1 MSDGAP
7 TLEAGFEI
15 TTGTSF
21 DVLGQLENAMDR
33 ATANIIAEAN
43 KVEKATGGMVNL
55 GGATAEITSFG
66 NASTRA
72 LRDAAKEADR
82 AERDGERLLKQIA
95 RQNDAFGKSKAEL
108 RQMRV
113 EERALAAERSG
124 NADLARRLREQ
135 ESELWG
141 KEYYAARQAS
151 IARQNAAEDA
161 AEAEVRAQAEVIA
174 QLRERARLEAAIRDN
189 TGLGQV
195 RATDAGAGFTALA
208 AQAAE
213 EEARAKDLAAV
224 ANRRLTEEHARLAA
238 AVRESYAA
246 QEADAVA
253 AERLRQA
260 TDPLYAATVR
270 LNAEIAESTRLYYA
284 GATAPEEYARQQM
297 VLQQRLEE
305 TAAVHNRAAAAAGKN
320 GFALTQLS
328 FQLNDVI
335 TMAAMGANPFQILAS
350 QGGQVYQVFQMAEGG
365 AAGLARQLGVLAL
378 GFAPLIAVAAV
389 AVGGFALFN
398 RAMSDV
404 DTKPMVEGLG
414 LTRAEI
420 KRLKDTSV
428 DTGDVMT
435 ATFQVLAE
443 RVGIDMSAIKGSF
456 GDALDWMTEKGRQA
470 LANLYAN
477 WVGSFRAMR
486 EATNAF
492 LEGGSLSDIGKAA
505 ADAYQGAF
513 DEADAALKQFG
524 SDVRQQVTDNK
535 LADLRKQAAELKKD
549 RSERVSAADRHA
561 AQLAR
566 EAEAIEAQIRNLYN
580 LADAYRA
587 SGAEA
592 LIAEARVKAESAA
605 IKKRA
610 DIDAMVER
618 QIRLA
623 IAERVSDSAK
633 AAAAVREQV
642 EAQHAVNDMVA
653 AGIVPSERA
662 AELVQEQLADLPLLA
677 ALQVAQQRGY
687 TDEILRATR
696 ALEDQRKAREDLRRE
711 EERAAFNS
719 TMAVGANRLAELR
732 EEIRLIGAT
741 DAARARA
748 MAALKAEQEASKMRP
763 QFRADYVAQ
772 QMEIAEE
779 QIRLAQQQADFNQEL
794 RFTADLFDV
803 IHANAS
809 DAARGMSDAFGSAG
823 SALGDLLTITTGYHA
838 ADERLRLE
846 RDARIL
852 EAGESEAAK
861 IRENQLYALRSASLQ
876 VGAYGDMAAAAQGF
890 FSKGS
895 DGYKALA
902 AAEKA
907 FRAVEFAMSVR
918 AIAQDAA
925 ETGAKLASGA
935 ARIATGATE
944 AVVNAIKSLPFPL
957 NLAAGAA
964 TVAALASIGVAVGG
978 AFSGGGGNTLTPAN
992 DGSGT
997 TLGDAEAQSQSI
1009 KRSIDALREVDLL
1022 TANHSRDMLVSL
1034 RSIDNQIG
1042 GFASLVLR
1050 TGNVNADLGI
1060 TEGFQSD
1067 LTGKVL
1073 SGLVTGGGLFT
1084 KIPIIGGILGGIGGL
1099 LGSLFGSKKE
1109 VVGSGLFAGPQ
1120 TLADILNGGFD
1131 ASYYSDIK
1139 KTKKF
1144 LGVKTGTSYS
1154 TQYTN
1159 ADAELE
1165 NQFTLVLRG
1174 FNDAIAAAAGPL
1186 GVATSDIEKRL
1197 NGFVIDL
1204 GKIDTRD
1211 LTGTE
1216 LQERLTAV
1224 FGAAADRMAS
1234 AAFPGFEKFQHAGEG
1249 MFETLVRVASTVET
1263 VTGLFDQLGIAGGGI
1278 GIEAQLALVEQ
1289 FDSLEDLTSAT
1300 QSYFETFYTREE
1312 QAQAK
1317 LAQFTSAFD
1326 HMGITLPNTLAG
1338 FRALVEAQD
1347 LTTAAGRETY
1357 AMLLQVAP
1365 AFADLQSAL
1374 NGARSAA
1381 DILAERQDLERKLLE
1396 LQGDTA
1402 ALRELELAQIDVSN
1416 RALQQQ
1422 IWAIEDAQEAAKAAE
1437 QLREAWS
1444 SVGDSI
1450 MDEVNRIRGLNGAG
1464 EGGSFAQLMGQFNAA
1479 TSAART
1485 GDLEAAKTLPGL
1497 SQSLLAAAELAATS
1511 KQELDRVRAQTA
1523 ASLEATY
1530 GSTLALSGSQPKTTE
1545 ELLESVAVAAA
1556 AASQPANDDLRS
1568 ELQTMRTDLTDALER
1583 LRTDNNAGHAAT
1595 AGNTGRVAKK
1605 LDDVTSNSGG
1615 DAISTVAAA

>member
-1 MSDGAP
+1 MTDGSPA
-7 TLEAGFEI
+7 LEVGFAI
-15 TTGTSF
+15 DFGTSF
-21 DVLGQLENAMDR
+21 TSLSQLEDGMDR
-33 ATANIIAEAN
+33 ATAAILADTAKIQM
-43 KVEKATGGMVNL
+43 ATGGMF
-55 GGATAEITSFG
+55 GGAVAQVVSFG

-72 LRDAAKEADR
+72 ARD
-82 AERDGERLLKQIA
+82 IA
-95 RQNDAFGKSKAEL
+95 RENALVERSGEGIVRQMSRQIEVFGKSASEVRRMRAEMRAVAADSRGFTELAARIRAASAELDALEAGMVHGTTSAGAHRQAMMGASYQVQDFITQVSMGANPLNAFAVQGAQLAGQFANVEGKAGAVARFFMGPWGLAITGAIMLAGMLTKGLFEEEKAAEKARKASLDLTDAIDFQTMSTRELITAIDELERAQAKQIQTARQAELQAVANANKALDLASAQREAAIATLESLRATEQSNWAGMTSGTGADSAQFALSQSASDIDARIAQLTEAQGKAEKL
-108 RQMRV
+108 VRETTIPIMARRV
-113 EERALAAERSG
+113 EE
-124 NADLARRLREQ
+124 
-135 ESELWG
+135 
-141 KEYYAARQAS
+141 
-151 IARQNAAEDA
+151 
-161 AEAEVRAQAEVIA
+161 
-174 QLRERARLEAAIRDN
+174 
-189 TGLGQV
+189 
-195 RATDAGAGFTALA
+195 ATDAAAAATGKFERAMEGLNARFVAGSVDQEAYIQ
-208 AQAAE
+208 QAS
-213 EEARAKDLAAV
+213 
-224 ANRRLTEEHARLAA
+224 RLTREH
-238 AVRESYAA
+238 EAA
-246 QEADAVA
+246 QEAIRETERADKAGDRA
-253 AERLRQA
+253 ASRETRRLERLGR
-260 TDPLYAATVR
+260 
-270 LNAEIAESTRLYYA
+270 ES
-284 GATAPEEYARQQM
+284 
-297 VLQQRLEE
+297 
-305 TAAVHNRAAAAAGKN
+305 
-320 GFALTQLS
+320 
-328 FQLNDVI
+328 
-335 TMAAMGANPFQILAS
+335 
-350 QGGQVYQVFQMAEGG
+350 
-365 AAGLARQLGVLAL
+365 
-378 GFAPLIAVAAV
+378 
-389 AVGGFALFN
+389 
-398 RAMSDV
+398 
-404 DTKPMVEGLG
+404 
-414 LTRAEI
+414 
-420 KRLKDTSV
+420 
-428 DTGDVMT
+428 
-435 ATFQVLAE
+435 
-443 RVGIDMSAIKGSF
+443 
-456 GDALDWMTEKGRQA
+456 
-470 LANLYAN
+470 
-477 WVGSFRAMR
+477 
-486 EATNAF
+486 
-492 LEGGSLSDIGKAA
+492 
-505 ADAYQGAF
+505 
-513 DEADAALKQFG
+513 DAA
-524 SDVRQQVTDNK
+524 
-535 LADLRKQAAELKKD
+535 
-549 RSERVSAADRHA
+549 
-561 AQLAR
+561 
-566 EAEAIEAQIRNLYN
+566 EAQIRNLYA
-580 LADAYRA
+580 LADAYRI
-587 SGAEA
+587 SGEA
-592 LIAEARVKAESAA
+592 AMLAEARVAAESKA
-605 IKKRA
+605 IKQQGNVA
-610 DIDAMVER
+610 VAIER
-618 QIRLA
+618 ELQLA
-623 IAERVSDSAK
+623 IAQRVSSA
-633 AAAAVREQV
+633 AENTASMQQQIAVQQR
-642 EAQHAVNDMVA
+642 VNDMVA
-653 AGIVPSERA
+653 AGLVPAERA
-662 AELVQEQLADLPLLA
+662 AQIVQDQLADLPLLA
-677 ALQVAQQRGY
+677 AIQIAQQGGY
-687 TDEILRATR
+687 TDAIRQATQ
-696 ALEDQRKAREDLRRE
+696 ALEDQQKARDGQ
-711 EERAAFNS
+711 RAVEATSAFNS
-719 TMAVGANRLAELR
+719 AMDGSEFRLAQLR
-732 EEIRLIGAT
+732 EELRLVGAT
-741 DAARARA
+741 DEARVRALATLQATRDAADFSDD
-748 MAALKAEQEASKMRP
+748 EASEYIAR
-763 QFRADYVAQ
+763 QV
-772 QMEIAEE
+772 EIAEG
-779 QIRLAQQQADFNQEL
+779 QLRLAQQQAAFNQEL

-803 IHANAS
+803 IHANAN
-809 DAARGMSDAFGSAG
+809 DAARGMTDAFGSAG
-823 SALGDLLTITTGYHA
+823 NALGGLLTITTGYHA

-846 RDARIL
+846 RETRIR
-852 EAGESEAAK
+852 EAGNDEAA
-861 IRENQLYALRSASLQ
+861 IQRENTLFALRSASLQ

-890 FSKGS
+890 FSEGS

-1060 TEGFQSD
+1060 TEGFKSD
-1067 LTGKVL
+1067 LTGQVL

-1084 KIPIIGGILGGIGGL
+1084 KIPIIGGIIGGIGGL

-1131 ASYYSDIK
+1131 ASYYSDVK
-1139 KTKKF
+1139 KTRKF

-1154 TQYTN
+1154 TQYAD

-1174 FNDAIAAAAGPL
+1174 FSDAIAAAAGPL

-1197 NGFVIDL
+1197 NGFVIDI
-1204 GKIDTRD
+1204 GKIDTRN

-1216 LQERLTAV
+1216 LQEKLTAV
-1224 FGAAADRMAS
+1224 FGAAADRMAA
-1234 AAFPGFEKFQHAGEG
+1234 AAFPGFEKFQQAGEG

-1365 AFADLQSAL
+1365 AFADLQLAL
-1374 NGARSAA
+1374 NGARTAA

-1402 ALRELELAQIDVSN
+1402 ALRELELAQLDVSN

-1605 LDDVTSNSGG
+1605 LDDVTSASGG